1 MRIIKATSR
10 EGDVILD
17 PFCGSGTTIVAA
29 KMLGRDYIGID
40 KNEEAIWVAEERLAN
55 CKGEEG

>member
-1 MRIIKATSR
+1 M
-10 EGDVILD
+10 ILD